1 MRFFPVHVLL
11 VKRLHVDLCRLSS
24 RLCH

>member
-1 MRFFPVHVLL
+1 MRSIPVSVLL